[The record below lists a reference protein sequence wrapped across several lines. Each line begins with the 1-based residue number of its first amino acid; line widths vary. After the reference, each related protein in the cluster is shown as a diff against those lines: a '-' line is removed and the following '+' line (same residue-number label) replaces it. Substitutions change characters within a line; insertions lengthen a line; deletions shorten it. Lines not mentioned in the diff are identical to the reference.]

1 MANIGRPLKL
11 KTPEDLE
18 KRIEA
23 YFNYCDSRTRIKHLA
38 TKDGIHEVV
47 EQWPRPY
54 TIEGLAV
61 FLDTNR
67 QTLLNYNEKEFVNVG
82 FGDEIT
88 IKDLALLIQKIVGF
102 EGTLEFDSSKPN
114 GTPRKLMDSSRLFST
129 GWKPSV
135 GLEEG
140 IQLAYADFLEK
151 NSQNL

>member
-47 EQWPRPY
+47 EHWPRPY
-54 TIEGLAV
+54 TVEGLAV

-67 QTLLNYNEKEFVNVG
+67 QTLLNYNEKEAFL
-82 FGDEIT
+82 T
-88 IKDLALLIQKIVGF
+88 LLSAPAN
-102 EGTLEFDSSKPN
+102 EF
-114 GTPRKLMDSSRLFST
+114 
-129 GWKPSV
+129 
-135 GLEEG
+135 
-140 IQLAYADFLEK
+140 
-151 NSQNL
+151 